1 MDKTFKDDYDM
12 EFAKDDSLPDE
23 ELTEDQL
30 RLRNTHALAT
40 TLAGERAKAINDKR
54 ESVDTRLVDAARS
67 YKGATD
73 DAGRDSLAAQF
84 STPDVASRV
93 YHNITRQ
100 VTNDGA
106 SQLGDLL
113 FPSDDKNY
121 GLNPA
126 PLAAPPLALAAEP
139 AVDGDGEPLLDG
151 EGTALTNQQAHTRRV
166 ERTRQKGKR
175 MFTKV
180 DAALID
186 ATYPQKGRRCIL
198 DAAMYGTGILKGP
211 IPNKKSERWAKRT
224 DGKYSL
230 KTSGELAPGVKVVS
244 PFDFYPDMSAT
255 EPDEWGYTW
264 ERAFLSPFQ
273 LQKAAKQKGFAEREV
288 TRLLTVGPLS
298 VGSMADEARE
308 SAREE
313 SYGKNLSTGRF
324 ELWERHGPLER
335 KSLAAYGVEAPGTD
349 MWLDCVVYMIN
360 DRVLQVSIT
369 PYERAA
375 TVYSVFNWDEDPLS
389 VFGYGIPYLM
399 SDPQHVYNTAWRMT
413 LDNAGVSTMPQVVI
427 DKLQIK
433 PADGGND
440 YSLKSGK
447 VWERVGEVYSAERRD
462 KPFELFHI
470 TQDIQQLFGIMDR
483 SLQDAYEL
491 TGVTRVDKT
500 QQMNDNAPVT
510 LGATQI
516 QQNNSSVSR
525 RSQARR
531 YDDQITATLIQR
543 FYDYFMQFEDDDD
556 IKAVLV
562 VEPRGSTILLS
573 KELQATN
580 LMTFYQMTSGG
591 QAEGVKELP
600 LLRAISSSMQHPEG
614 QFISTDDEMAKVA
627 EDAANNPPP
636 PDPAIELENRKLEVS
651 EAEVELAQG
660 RLQLDAQ
667 VKEADYQLRVAES
680 ERKFELEYAKL
691 DATERAAMDKSQSE
705 FSKIELKANFDAQI
719 KAEIE
724 RNKRD
729 MKAADLSTK
738 QANDQ
743 QTSTKTAAE
752 LGLRQQS
759 EDRQDAELHHKITTG
774 QPGI

>member
-1 MDKTFKDDYDM
+1 
-12 EFAKDDSLPDE
+12 
-23 ELTEDQL
+23 
-30 RLRNTHALAT
+30 
-40 TLAGERAKAINDKR
+40 
-54 ESVDTRLVDAARS
+54 
-67 YKGATD
+67 
-73 DAGRDSLAAQF
+73 
-84 STPDVASRV
+84 
-93 YHNITRQ
+93 
-100 VTNDGA
+100 
-106 SQLGDLL
+106 
-113 FPSDDKNY
+113 
-121 GLNPA
+121 
-126 PLAAPPLALAAEP
+126 
-139 AVDGDGEPLLDG
+139 
-151 EGTALTNQQAHTRRV
+151 
-166 ERTRQKGKR
+166 
-175 MFTKV
+175 
-180 DAALID
+180 
-186 ATYPQKGRRCIL
+186 
-198 DAAMYGTGILKGP
+198 
-211 IPNKKSERWAKRT
+211 
-224 DGKYSL
+224 
-230 KTSGELAPGVKVVS
+230 
-244 PFDFYPDMSAT
+244 
-255 EPDEWGYTW
+255 
-264 ERAFLSPFQ
+264 
-273 LQKAAKQKGFAEREV
+273 
-288 TRLLTVGPLS
+288 
-298 VGSMADEARE
+298 MADEARE

-335 KSLAAYGVEAPGTD
+335 KSLAAFDVDAPGTD
-349 MWLDCVVYMIN
+349 LWVDCVVYMID
-360 DRVLQVSIT
+360 DRVLKVSVA
-369 PYERAA
+369 PYERAE

-433 PADGGND
+433 PADGGTD

-447 VWERVGEVYSAERRD
+447 VWERVGEVYSTERRD

-470 TQDIQQLFGIMDR
+470 PQDIQQLFGIMDR

-500 QQMNDNAPVT
+500 QQMSDNAPVT

-600 LLRAISSSMQHPEG
+600 LLRAISNSMQHPEG
-614 QFISTDDEMAKVA
+614 QFISTDDEMAKAA

-636 PDPAIELENRKLEVS
+636 PDPAIEIESRKLAVA
-651 EAEVELAQG
+651 EADIELAQG
-660 RLQLDAQ
+660 RLQLEAQ
-667 VKEADYQLRVAES
+667 VKEADYQLRVAEA
-680 ERKFELEYAKL
+680 ERGFELEYAKL
-691 DATERAAMDKSQSE
+691 DAKAQEAMNKSNAD

-719 KAEIE
+719 KSEIE
-724 RNKRD
+724 SNKRD

-738 QANDQ
+738 QVLDQ
-743 QTSTKTAAE
+743 QASSKTAAE
-752 LGLRQQS
+752 LGLRQQA

-774 QPGI
+774 QSGI